1 MQRKATLVD
10 ANHIDCTLEGVLK
23 DNPNE
28 VIEEAIE
35 EILQDP
41 LEGSRGDF
49 PPNQYSEGATTMLR
63 KPGVEYE
70 LKLIEGSGGQL
81 ALVEVRP
88 EPSFFI
94 RWFLAYGNALQ
105 HHDHFM

>member
-1 MQRKATLVD
+1 MQRKAILVD
-10 ANHIDCTLEGVLK
+10 ANHIDSTLEGVVK

-28 VIEEAIE
+28 EIEEATE
-35 EILQDP
+35 EILQDT
-41 LEGSRGDF
+41 LDDF
-49 PPNQYSEGATTMLR
+49 PSNQYTEGATTMLR

-81 ALVEVRP
+81 GLVEVRP
-88 EPSFFI
+88 EQSFFI

-105 HHDHFM
+105 HHDLFM

>member
-1 MQRKATLVD
+1 
-10 ANHIDCTLEGVLK
+10 
-23 DNPNE
+23 
-28 VIEEAIE
+28 
-35 EILQDP
+35 
-41 LEGSRGDF
+41 
-49 PPNQYSEGATTMLR
+49 MLR

-105 HHDHFM
+105 HHDHFI